1 MSSFSS
7 PGAAPTGS
15 STSAGPDRIDLSV
28 FELESFRA
36 DIRDRLEERPNGTL
50 IDFSDRGLTIFLRDV
65 DKDDV
70 RASDFILEPPIM

>member
-7 PGAAPTGS
+7 AGAAPTGS
-15 STSAGPDRIDLSV
+15 STSAGPTGSTSASSS
-28 FELESFRA
+28 FESFRA

-50 IDFSDRGLTIFLRDV
+50 IDFSDRDLTIFLRDV